1 MSRSTADILDD
12 LRRATAGQARL
23 FHGAALVLYAGCNLP
38 PESAL
43 SLHTPEL
50 SAMPAMGPPGRKEQP
65 GARTVADLEVALA
78 ETASRLFG
86 AAWADARLQSC
97 TIANLAVYSAFGK
110 LGTILAPAASSGGHF
125 SQTRGGTPEVAG
137 LTVVDLPFDS
147 TRQVL
152 DTEGTVRRIMDMR
165 PTLVMLGRSVVLGP
179 DELAPIAEAARAVGA
194 RTVYDASHVAG
205 LIAGGVFPNPLEVGI
220 DLMTMS
226 TYKTLGGPPGAIVCG
241 RTPDDG
247 DTFATTVN
255 RAFLANQDAARY
267 PVLLASLLPFRDGG
281 DEPARTVANATG
293 FKRAL
298 EAEGLPV
305 LLPGEPARSHQVVV
319 PTGSLD
325 QTLSAMRGLEGA
337 SILVGRCPHPG
348 EADGYALRFGTQ
360 FATRL
365 GLGAGAMTEAASL
378 IARLLTGGAT
388 TARLIDDHAR
398 ELPRVAKAIR
408 DLLAPVVAGGRIS
421 A

>member
-1 MSRSTADILDD
+1 MLED

-38 PESAL
+38 PENAL
-43 SLHTPEL
+43 SLYAPAL
-50 SAMPAMGPPGRKEQP
+50 SAMPAMGPPERKEQP

-78 ETASRLFG
+78 DAACRLFG

-97 TIANLAVYSAFGK
+97 TIANLAVYSAFGRR
-110 LGTILAPAASSGGHF
+110 GTILAPAASSGGHF
-125 SQTRGGTPEVAG
+125 SQARGGTPEVAG
-137 LTVVDLPFDS
+137 LTVIDLPFDS

-152 DTEGTVRRIMDMR
+152 DTEGTIRRITEVR

-179 DELAPIAEAARAVGA
+179 DKLAPIAEAAGAVGA

-205 LIAGGVFPNPLEVGI
+205 LIAGGVFPNPLEAGV

-241 RTPDDG
+241 RTADDG
-247 DTFATTVN
+247 DRFAATVN
-255 RAFLANQDAARY
+255 RAFLANQDAARF

-281 DEPARTVANATG
+281 DEPARTVANATA

-305 LLPGEPARSHQVVV
+305 LLPGEPSRSHQVVV

-325 QTLSAMRGLEGA
+325 QTLVAMRGLEGA
-337 SILVGRCPHPG
+337 SVLVGRCPHPG
-348 EADGYALRFGTQ
+348 EADRHALRFGTQ

-365 GLGAGAMTEAASL
+365 GLGAGEMTEAASL
-378 IARLLTGGAT
+378 VARLLAGGAT
-388 TARLIDDHAR
+388 TARLIDDNAR
-398 ELPRVAKAIR
+398 RAPRVAKAIR
-408 DLLAPVVAGGRIS
+408 ELLAPVAGGSIP